1 MNRLIFPNGG
11 FPLHG
16 DDFGFI
22 QDAAVDALKASL
34 WHVASRHSGNVIIS
48 GCVVSYDGFTCSISA
63 GYALIN
69 YEIVFV
75 PAHSFATPSLSGAS
89 IKLAITYDPAGNDV
103 FADAVARN
111 TYQVRRG
118 LGSVN
123 VSGANEIILDDP
135 ARVYGVLNVS
145 DFQNDWV
152 AFAGQ
157 TPVCGFDGRNGFIR
171 GVFAGGLYNTVA
183 FSLPSDHLI
192 PSTRLLLSAG
202 SGAIS
207 IETDGTVVL
216 YGPGGGGAVTSF
228 HAHVVFP
235 LD

>member
-16 DDFGFI
+16 DDFGFM
-22 QDAAVDALKASL
+22 QDAAIDALKASL
-34 WHVASRHSGNVIIS
+34 WHVASQHAGNIIIS
-48 GCVVSYDGFTCSISA
+48 GCAVSYDGFTCSLSA
-63 GYALIN
+63 GYAMLN

-75 PAHSFATPSLSGAS
+75 PAHSFATPALSGAS
-89 IKLAITYDPAGNDV
+89 IKLAISYDPTGNDV
-103 FADAVARN
+103 FADAVARD

-118 LGSVN
+118 LGSN
-123 VSGANEIILDDP
+123 TLSGGHEIVLDDP
-135 ARVYGVLNVS
+135 PRAYGVLGITAY
-145 DFQNDWV
+145 QNDWE

-202 SGAIS
+202 SGGVS
-207 IETDGTVVL
+207 IEDDGTVVL

-228 HAHVVFP
+228 HVHVVFP